1 MTDFQEDD
9 YLAISGIQHFAFCRR
24 QWALIHLEQQWA
36 ENLRTVDGQLLHQ
49 RAHDE
54 TKTES
59 RGDTLIVRGLR
70 VVSHQLGVQG
80 VCDVVEFHRDSNGIS
95 LVGREGLW
103 QPYPVEY
110 KKGKP
115 NAYGADELQLCT
127 QALCLEEM
135 LLCTIPDGALF
146 YGEPH
151 RRVGIAFD
159 TDLRQQVTAML
170 AEMRTL
176 YARGHTPKAKPSKS
190 CNACSI
196 KDLCLPG
203 LVRAPAASAYL
214 QQHLPEEE
222 DAT

>member
-1 MTDFQEDD
+1 MTDSREEE
-9 YLAISGIQHFAFCRR
+9 YLAISGIQHYAFCQR

-36 ENLRTVDGQLLHQ
+36 ENLRTVDGHLLHR

-80 VCDVVEFHRDSNGIS
+80 VCDVVEFHRSSNGIS
-95 LVGREGLW
+95 LSGRDGLW
-103 QPYPVEY
+103 QPYPIEY

-115 NAYGADELQLCT
+115 NSYGADELQLCT

-135 LLCTIPDGALF
+135 LLCKIPDGALF
-146 YGEPH
+146 YAEPH
-151 RRVGIAFD
+151 RRVGISFD
-159 TDLRQQVTAML
+159 AALRQQVTAML
-170 AEMRTL
+170 SEML
-176 YARGHTPKAKPSKS
+176 ALFARGHTPKAKPSKS

-203 LVRAPAASAYL
+203 LVRAPAVSDYL
-214 QQHLPEEE
+214 RQHLLEEA
-222 DAT
+222 DTT